1 MQPAETSASPAPTT
15 VESRPA
21 AIRLAYHAILG
32 VAAGFVSVFTALAW
46 PFAIAVGIV
55 IGKADVDQ
63 RRGVSVPG
71 SLRTI
76 RILGV
81 TGGVLAMFVF
91 GAFLGGIIAFFVAA
105 IAAQSEKLAGAAPD
119 ADRGVARILFAI
131 AAIATWL
138 LLLFVLRVNIDIR
151 IGG

>member
-1 MQPAETSASPAPTT
+1 MQPAETSAGPAPTT
-15 VESRPA
+15 IESRPA

-32 VAAGFVSVFTALAW
+32 VAAGSVSVFTALAW

-55 IGKADVDQ
+55 IGKAEAEQ
-63 RRGVSVPG
+63 RRGVPAPA

-105 IAAQSEKLAGAAPD
+105 IAAQSEKLAGDAPD
-119 ADRGVARILFAI
+119 ADRAVARVLFVI

-138 LLLFVLRVNIDIR
+138 LLFVVLKIDIDIR